1 MIVKVKVCGI
11 TNAEDAKA
19 AVDMGADILG
29 FNFYEKSPRYVTI
42 EQAAHLALQV
52 PAIVS
57 LAGVFVNAEPSFIR
71 EAAKHCHLDW
81 VQLHG
86 DETPEFCDNF
96 RTDPPNIMKAVRI
109 RTREDIERA
118 SQYSADAILLDA
130 FNPEKYGGTGQTF
143 DWSLLTHSGQRIFL
157 AGGITPD
164 NAKEAAEQGMYALDI
179 CSGIESEPGKKC
191 HKKMQQF
198 FDNIHHLRR

>member
-29 FNFYEKSPRYVTI
+29 FNFYDKSPRYVTI
-42 EQAAHLALQV
+42 EKAAHLALQI
-52 PAIVS
+52 PAFVS

-71 EAAKHCHLDW
+71 EGGTKCHLDW
-81 VQLHG
+81 IQLHG
-86 DETPEFCDNF
+86 DESPEFCAGFMSD
-96 RTDPPNIMKAVRI
+96 TPNIMKAVRVK
-109 RTREDIERA
+109 TREDIERA
-118 SQYSADAILLDA
+118 SQYATDAILLDA
-130 FNPEKYGGTGQTF
+130 FREDLYGGTGDTF

-164 NAKEAAEQGMYALDI
+164 NAKEAAKQGVYALDV

-191 HKKMQQF
+191 HEKMRRF
-198 FDNIHHLRR
+198 FDTIHHLRR

>member
-29 FNFYEKSPRYVTI
+29 FNFYDKSPRYVTV
-42 EQAAHLALQV
+42 EKAAHLALQV

-71 EAAKHCHLDW
+71 EAGRECHLDW
-81 VQLHG
+81 IQLHG
-86 DETPEFCDNF
+86 DESPEFCAGFMSD
-96 RTDPPNIMKAVRI
+96 TPNIMKAVRVK
-109 RTREDIERA
+109 TREDIERA
-118 SQYSADAILLDA
+118 SQYATDAILLDA
-130 FNPEKYGGTGQTF
+130 FREDLYGGTGETF

-157 AGGITPD
+157 AGGITPE
-164 NAKEAAEQGMYALDI
+164 NAKEAAKQGVYALDI

-191 HKKMQQF
+191 HEKMRRF
-198 FDNIHHLRR
+198 FDTIQHHRR

>member
-1 MIVKVKVCGI
+1 MIVKVKICGI

-57 LAGVFVNAEPSFIR
+57 LAGVFVNAEPQFIR
-71 EAAKHCHLDW
+71 EAARHAHLDW
-81 VQLHG
+81 AQLHG
-86 DETPEFCDNF
+86 DEAPEFCAHF
-96 RTDPPNIMKAVRI
+96 ETDPFNIMKAMRV

-118 SQYSADAILLDA
+118 SDFTTDAILLDA
-130 FNPEKYGGTGQTF
+130 FDAKRYGGTGHTF
-143 DWSLLTHSGQRIFL
+143 DWNLLTYSGQRVFL

-164 NAKEAAEQGMYALDI
+164 NAREAAQQGMYALDI

-198 FDNIHHLRR
+198 FDNIQDYRR

>member
-1 MIVKVKVCGI
+1 MIVKVKICGI

-29 FNFYEKSPRYVTI
+29 FNFYDKSPRYVTM

-71 EAAKHCHLDW
+71 EAGKKCHLDW
-81 VQLHG
+81 IQLHG
-86 DETPEFCDNF
+86 DESPQFCAGFMSD
-96 RTDPPNIMKAVRI
+96 TPNIMKAVRI
-109 RTREDIERA
+109 QTREDIERA
-118 SQYSADAILLDA
+118 SQYATDAILLDA
-130 FNPEKYGGTGQTF
+130 FREDLYGGTGETF
-143 DWSLLTHSGQRIFL
+143 DWGLLTYSGQRIFL

-164 NAKEAAEQGMYALDI
+164 NAKEAAEQGVYALDI

-191 HKKMQQF
+191 HKKMRAL
-198 FDNIHHLRR
+198 FDTIQHVRR

>member
-29 FNFYEKSPRYVTI
+29 FNFYDKSPRYVTI

-71 EAAKHCHLDW
+71 DAAKHCHLDW

-86 DETPEFCDNF
+86 DETPEFCANF

-109 RTREDIERA
+109 KTREDIERA
-118 SQYSADAILLDA
+118 SQYSTDAILLDA

-143 DWSLLTHSGQRIFL
+143 DWSLLTYSGQRIFL
-157 AGGITPD
+157 AGGITPE
-164 NAKEAAEQGMYALDI
+164 NAKEAADQGMYALDI

-191 HKKMQQF
+191 LEKMRQF

>member
-42 EQAAHLALQV
+42 EQATHLAFQV

-57 LAGVFVNAEPSFIR
+57 LAGVFVNAKPQFIR
-71 EAAKHCHLDW
+71 EAARHAHLDW

-86 DETPEFCDNF
+86 DEPPEFCANF
-96 RTDPPNIMKAVRI
+96 ETDPFNIIKAVRI
-109 RTREDIERA
+109 KTREDIERA
-118 SQYSADAILLDA
+118 SDYSTDAILLDA
-130 FNPEKYGGTGQTF
+130 FDPNRYGGTGHTF
-143 DWSLLTHSGQRIFL
+143 DWNLLTYSGQRIFL

-164 NAKEAAEQGMYALDI
+164 NAKEAAQQGMYALDI

-191 HKKMQQF
+191 HQKMQQF
-198 FDNIHHLRR
+198 FDNIQDCRR